1 MKREELKALLG
12 DKADDAVI
20 DKIMEM
26 NGKDIQRHQDAATKA
41 GNDLQAAKDQLI
53 EANKQ
58 IDAFKEMKP
67 EDLKKA
73 AEDWKSKYDKAV
85 ADHADAEKK
94 RLFDAALEKGLT
106 EAKAKNVKTV
116 TPLLDLNGLKYNEA
130 DGSLVGLKEQLE
142 KIKADENNN
151 FLFNLEDGDDAP
163 PQIVTGGK
171 TNSSGMDAFEAGL
184 LKGARLDTK
193 PKE

>member
-1 MKREELKALLG
+1 MRREELEKLG
-12 DKADDAVI
+12 LSKEQI
-20 DKIMEM
+20 DFVMTE
-26 NGKDIQRHQDAATKA
+26 NGKDIESQKSKTTTAEAELSNVKT
-41 GNDLQAAKDQLI
+41 QLVD
-53 EANKQ
+53 ANKQ
-58 IDAFKEMKP
+58 IDTFKGMKV
-67 EDLKKA
+67 EDIQKA

-85 ADHADAEKK
+85 SDHQESERK
-94 RLFDAALEKGLT
+94 RLFDTALEKGLT

-142 KIKADENNN
+142 KIKSDENNS

-171 TNSSGMDAFEAGL
+171 TNNSGMDAFEAGL